1 MNDIERIDHM
11 ISILRDMK
19 KDITRQ
25 QKLSAVNSLELTPT
39 QAQKRNTDLNWIGM
53 EQIKRRHNL
62 HSYAVE
68 LGIADHKGSDGY
80 EKIELTDGWHRF
92 NFQPR
97 KPFS

>member
-19 KDITRQ
+19 KDIARQ
-25 QKLSAVNSLELTPT
+25 QKLSAVNSLELTPK

-68 LGIADHKGSDGY
+68 IGIADYKGDDGY